1 MIYLFLKHPKNPD
14 VWIQWLFW
22 GLYIQPLRNTYRFK
36 QTLPLG
42 SENKKQTTMV
52 ERIKTTPNTFIL
64 RALKS
69 YTNTMHGQT
78 QEMICYRPL
87 QSRWALWLLPERVL
101 LYACIV
107 TPAKWVSIEHRLFQF
122 TTNPTT
128 IIKKML
134 QHFATESVSFKLLL
148 VRKCLFPLPKRNT
161 KPRNT
166 FHIVEIQICKLQIL
180 RSAANLLK
188 P

>member
-52 ERIKTTPNTFIL
+52 ERINTTPNTFIL
-64 RALKS
+64 RALKII
-69 YTNTMHGQT
+69 YKYMHGQT
-78 QEMICYRPL
+78 QEMICYRPS
-87 QSRWALWLLPERVL
+87 QSRRALWLLPKRVL

-107 TPAKWVSIEHRLFQF
+107 TSAKWVPIKHRLFQF
-122 TTNPTT
+122 TTSPTT
-128 IIKKML
+128 IIKRML
-134 QHFATESVSFKLLL
+134 QHFGFFQTTFGSEMSFSS
-148 VRKCLFPLPKRNT
+148 PK
-161 KPRNT
+161 
-166 FHIVEIQICKLQIL
+166 
-180 RSAANLLK
+180 
-188 P
+188 